1 VSTLQRTSAA
11 LPRPP
16 VVRALELIGWRESV
30 RLPELK
36 AGMLE
41 AKVDTGARSA
51 ALHADEILVHGRRV
65 SFRLG
70 GRLHDMPFSG
80 QRRVKNSGGRT
91 ETRVVIE
98 TEIKI
103 GRHRFA
109 TEVTLTD
116 RADMGVPML
125 IGRATIRG
133 RFLVHPGRAFIQ
145 SKKAP

>member
-1 VSTLQRTSAA
+1 MAKSN
-11 LPRPP
+11 PP
-16 VVRALELIGWRESV
+16 LIGWRERV

-36 AGMLE
+36 AGMLV

-51 ALHADEILVHGRRV
+51 ALHADDILVRGRRV

-80 QRRVKNSGGRT
+80 QRRVKNAGGRA

-109 TEVTLTD
+109 AEVTLTD

-125 IGRATIRG
+125 LGRATIRG

-145 SKKAP
+145 SKKDP